1 MPPVNDPPN
10 PYYKVYQAL
19 IAGGLTDAWNKDDP
33 GFTYGQ
39 DPDLLNP
46 DSKLSFRIDL
56 VLYRGGSRWDFDVGN
71 IELVGDKQ
79 ADKTPSG
86 LWPSDHAGV
95 VATLRGGT
103 DGPHCLP
110 LGASCT
116 VPGVGC
122 CAHFGETEC
131 SNNVCVR
138 RVPPPTC
145 HGHPTPTQLCSTQ
158 WTCCDP
164 DGWVCGNCR

>member
-1 MPPVNDPPN
+1 MPPVNDPSKN
-10 PYYKVYQAL
+10 PYYKVYQEL

-46 DSKLSFRIDL
+46 DSKLSYRIDL
-56 VLYRGGSRWDFDVGN
+56 ILYRGGSNADFNVEN

-110 LGASCT
+110 LGRIVHC
-116 VPGVGC
+116 PG
-122 CAHFGETEC
+122 
-131 SNNVCVR
+131 R
-138 RVPPPTC
+138 RVLRP
-145 HGHPTPTQLCSTQ
+145 L
-158 WTCCDP
+158 
-164 DGWVCGNCR
+164 R